1 MNERDV
7 TFLRRA
13 FRLAMNGRG
22 NVEPNPMVGCVI
34 VKNDHVIGEGFH
46 ARFGEAHAEPN
57 ALASC
62 SESPRGATAYV
73 TLEPCCHTN
82 KKTPPCAPRLIDA
95 GVARVVLGCLD
106 PNENVNGK
114 GIAMMRAAGIEVV
127 GPVLEDEAKQLI
139 ASFIGRTKFHRPYI
153 TLKWAQSADGKV
165 TGPGG
170 SRTQISNDASSRLVH
185 LLRSRS
191 DAIVVGVNT
200 AIVDDPMLTAR
211 IEAGDPRQSIR
222 IVLDSKLRLPIES
235 KLVQSAK
242 EVPLEL
248 FLTRDGFAQ
257 AGPARVK
264 QLMAAGVGL
273 TMIDEDGTGRISI
286 PKLLQHN
293 LFAELTHV
301 LIEPGPTLAHSFFD
315 TGAADRVWVIQS
327 PNKIEAADALSAPR
341 IPRRYIKAGEVELDG
356 DIVTEYLD
364 PESDLFFA
372 PVPSADL
379 VLANER

>member
-1 MNERDV
+1 
-7 TFLRRA
+7 
-13 FRLAMNGRG
+13 
-22 NVEPNPMVGCVI
+22 
-34 VKNDHVIGEGFH
+34 
-46 ARFGEAHAEPN
+46 
-57 ALASC
+57 
-62 SESPRGATAYV
+62 
-73 TLEPCCHTN
+73 
-82 KKTPPCAPRLIDA
+82 LIDA

-170 SRTQISNDASSRLVH
+170 SRTQISNAASSRLVH

-248 FLTRDGFAQ
+248 FLTSDGFAQ

-315 TGAADRVWVIQS
+315 AGAADRVWVIQS

>member
-62 SESPRGATAYV
+62 TESPRGATAYV

-139 ASFIGRTKFHRPYI
+139 APFIGRTKFHRPYI
-153 TLKWAQSADGKV
+153 TLKWAQSADGKA

-315 TGAADRVWVIQS
+315 AGAADRVWVIQS

>member
-1 MNERDV
+1 LIE
-7 TFLRRA
+7 A
-13 FRLAMNGRG
+13 G
-22 NVEPNPMVGCVI
+22 
-34 VKNDHVIGEGFH
+34 IG
-46 ARFGEAHAEPN
+46 
-57 ALASC
+57 
-62 SESPRGATAYV
+62 
-73 TLEPCCHTN
+73 
-82 KKTPPCAPRLIDA
+82 
-95 GVARVVLGCLD
+95 RVVLGCLD
-106 PNENVNGK
+106 PNDNVNGK

-139 ASFIGRTKFHRPYI
+139 APFIGRTKFHRPYI

-315 TGAADRVWVIQS
+315 AGAADRVWVIQS

>member
-1 MNERDV
+1 LIE
-7 TFLRRA
+7 A
-13 FRLAMNGRG
+13 G
-22 NVEPNPMVGCVI
+22 
-34 VKNDHVIGEGFH
+34 IG
-46 ARFGEAHAEPN
+46 
-57 ALASC
+57 
-62 SESPRGATAYV
+62 
-73 TLEPCCHTN
+73 
-82 KKTPPCAPRLIDA
+82 
-95 GVARVVLGCLD
+95 RVVLGCLD
-106 PNENVNGK
+106 PNEHVNGK

-139 ASFIGRTKFHRPYI
+139 APFIGRTKFHRPYI
-153 TLKWAQSADGKV
+153 TLKWAQSADGEV

-242 EVPLEL
+242 EVPLEV

-315 TGAADRVWVIQS
+315 AGAADRVWVIQS